1 MIGILNYA
9 RFPEIAETKTSDN
22 SLRVSDSQDVILVAD
37 IPEGYFCIEE
47 LTILGDVRVV
57 KIAKVTGEEEKTY
70 TRRMPSSRMSTRFSG
85 IDLTKY
91 PVLGKIPIFGTEQDI
106 DYPDRMVVCYSC
118 VPVRTSG
125 NSVSDTLNGMHFG
138 FYETIPLADYG
149 LYGVNGGLI
158 AQATE
163 QMLWLHGDYNQE
175 QIKFILKNFDK
186 LSKRQSETD
195 SDNSVEKYFTEI
207 MNRKKD
213 EFEKFIESTVR
224 DNEQMAENI
233 VQNVR
238 KIQRTQG
245 SIQGIIES
253 ISNMMGSMQKEL
265 KKIEAY
271 DKVREIKFISNRIF
285 LKTNVLI
292 NKVKV
297 NSSNVRNVIFGEYV
311 VVIDIERGTTY
322 VKNMLV
328 ITNDRHHPHDIGGG
342 KLCLGTLDG
351 TLPKLL
357 GQFELFAAVTEIVDF
372 LSTANY
378 RDHAG
383 SSVIAWPYIEK
394 REIITPAGAI
404 WLKPKE
410 SIHEA

>member
-9 RFPEIAETKTSDN
+9 QFPEIAGTKTSDN

-37 IPEGYFCIEE
+37 IPAGYFCVEE
-47 LTILGDVRVV
+47 LTVLGDVRVV
-57 KIAKVTGEEEKTY
+57 KIAKVTKEEEKTY
-70 TRRMPSSRMSTRFSG
+70 TRRMPSSGRSTRFLG

-91 PVLGKIPIFGTEQDI
+91 PIFGKIPIFGTEQDI
-106 DYPDRMVVCYSC
+106 DYPDRMVICYSC
-118 VPVRTSG
+118 VPVRSSRNTR
-125 NSVSDTLNGMHFG
+125 SDILDAMSFG
-138 FYETIPLADYG
+138 FYETILLADYG
-149 LYGVNGGLI
+149 LYGQEDGLI

-163 QMLWLHGDYNQE
+163 NMLWLHGDYNQE
-175 QIKFILKNFDK
+175 QIKFILKNFEK
-186 LSKRQSETD
+186 LAKKRSEID
-195 SDNSVEKYFTEI
+195 SDNSVEKYFTDI
-207 MNRKKD
+207 MNKKKD
-213 EFEKFIESTVR
+213 EFEKFIQATIE

-271 DKVREIKFISNRIF
+271 DKVKEIKFVSNRIF
-285 LKTNVLI
+285 LKTGVLI

-297 NSSNVRNVIFGEYV
+297 NSSNTRNVIFGEYV
-311 VVIDIERGTTY
+311 VIIDIERGTVY

-328 ITNDRHHPHDIGGG
+328 IANERHHPHDISGG
-342 KLCLGTLDG
+342 KLCLGTLEG
-351 TLPKLL
+351 TIPKLL
-357 GQFELFAAVTEIVDF
+357 GQLELFAAVTEIVDF

-383 SSVIAWPYIEK
+383 SSVITWPYIEK
-394 REIITPAGAI
+394 GEIITPNGAI